1 MEWLWLIP
9 ILFFLILTHE
19 FGHFLTARLFNV
31 TVHEFGIGFPPK
43 ALVIARRNGV
53 EYTLNWLPIGGFVRM
68 EGEEGTSADPNSFG
82 NKPAWQRLIILASGS
97 VVNLLTAVLIFVGL
111 SLGGADVPQYQ
122 TGVWSLEPG
131 GPAQQA
137 GIQPGDIILR
147 ANDREVKTAD
157 DFRYVVTLNAN
168 TNVAI
173 TINRGGQQKVIAL
186 VPRSDPAPGHGATG
200 IGLIYVYNNLKLGP
214 LDATGGAAK
223 AGLQQGDVITAIDDQ
238 PVQNSYQIAKLLDGK
253 GSAKVA
259 VTRNGASMTFLS
271 VPTVDALG
279 FSAVPDGSAAKQAG
293 LKVGDILSGV
303 DGKAVNSTY
312 DRNQAIAGKTT
323 VNISVTR
330 GSGIVALTSV
340 PVAALTDSY
349 GSAASYTWLDG
360 VTAYPIVHV
369 DYSLA
374 DAVGAGFARTGDN
387 VALVFNSLKAIV
399 QGSQPIK
406 NLAGPIGIGKL
417 TADVARNGG
426 GFVALLALMGLL
438 GANLFFVNMLPF
450 PALDGGRFLF
460 VLIEIL
466 AFGRRV
472 PARVEMA
479 LNLAGMVLLLLFI
492 GYISYHDILRT
503 WFS

>member
-1 MEWLWLIP
+1 MEWLWLFP

-19 FGHFLTARLFNV
+19 FGHFLTACLFNV

-43 ALVIARRNGV
+43 ALVIAKRNGV

-68 EGEEGTSADPNSFG
+68 EGEEGPSADPNSFG

-97 VVNLLTAVLIFVGL
+97 VVNLLTAVLIFIGL

-137 GIQPGDIILR
+137 GILPGDIILR
-147 ANDREVKTAD
+147 ANDKDIKTAD

-168 TNVAI
+168 TNVAV
-173 TINRGGQQKVIAL
+173 TIDRGGQQKVITL
-186 VPRSDPAPGHGATG
+186 VPRSDPAPGQGATG
-200 IGLIYVYNNLKLGP
+200 IGLIFVYNNLKLGP
-214 LDATGGAAK
+214 LDPNGSAAK
-223 AGLQQGDVITAIDDQ
+223 AGLRQGDVVTAIDDQ

-253 GSAKVA
+253 GSSKVT
-259 VTRNGASMTFLS
+259 VNRNGQVIIAPVT
-271 VPTVDALG
+271 TVDALI
-279 FSAVPDGSAAKQAG
+279 FSAVPDGSAAKLAG
-293 LKVGDILSGV
+293 LKVDDMLTGIN
-303 DGKAVNSTY
+303 GKAVNNRY
-312 DRNQAIAGKTT
+312 DVNQAIAGQQT

-330 GSGIVALTSV
+330 GSNVVALTKV
-340 PVAALTDSY
+340 PVAALTNSN

-360 VTAYPIVHV
+360 VSAYPIVHV
-369 DYSLA
+369 DYNLA
-374 DAVGAGFARTGDN
+374 DAIGAGFARTGDN
-387 VALVFNSLKAIV
+387 VALVFNSLKAIA

-406 NLAGPIGIGKL
+406 NLAGPIGIGRL
-417 TADVARNGG
+417 TAQVATSGG
-426 GFVALLALMGLL
+426 GFAALLALMGLL

-472 PARVEMA
+472 PARIEMA
-479 LNLAGMVLLLLFI
+479 LNLAGMALLLLFI
-492 GYISYHDILRT
+492 GYISYHDIIRT

>member
-68 EGEEGTSADPNSFG
+68 EGEEGPSADPNSFG

-97 VVNLLTAVLIFVGL
+97 VVNLLTAVLIFIGL

-131 GPAQQA
+131 GAAQQA

-147 ANDREVKTAD
+147 ANDKDIKTAD
-157 DFRYVVTLNAN
+157 DFRLVVTLNAN
-168 TNVAI
+168 TNVVL
-173 TINRGGQQKVIAL
+173 TIDRGGQQKVITV
-186 VPRSDPAPGHGATG
+186 VPRTVDPGTGKGATG
-200 IGLIYVYNNLKLGP
+200 IGLVYVYSNLALGP
-214 LDATGGAAK
+214 LDPNGGAVK
-223 AGLQQGDVITAIDDQ
+223 AGLQQGDVITAIDDK
-238 PVQNSYQIAKLLDGK
+238 PVKNSFEIAQALNGK
-253 GSAKVA
+253 GSAKVT
-259 VTRNGASMTFLS
+259 VNRNGQIISSSVRTFD
-271 VPTVDALG
+271 PLG
-279 FSAVPDGSAAKQAG
+279 FAVIPDGSAAKQAG
-293 LKVGDILSGV
+293 LKANDVLIGV
-303 DGKAVNSTY
+303 NGSDVNNHY
-312 DRNQAIAGKTT
+312 EVNQAIAGKQT
-323 VNISVTR
+323 VNITVTR
-330 GSGIVALTSV
+330 GSGIVALANV
-340 PVAALTDSY
+340 PVAALTDNY
-349 GSAASYTWLDG
+349 GTATSPTSLDG
-360 VTAYPIVHV
+360 VAAYPFVHV
-369 DYSLA
+369 DYSLT
-374 DAVGAGFARTGDN
+374 DAIGAGFAKTGDN
-387 VALVFNSLKAIV
+387 VALVFNSLKAVV

-406 NLAGPIGIGKL
+406 NFAGVVGIAKITGD
-417 TADVARNGG
+417 AARGG
-426 GFVALLALMGLL
+426 GLIGLLTLMGLL

-472 PARVEMA
+472 PARIEMA
-479 LNLAGMVLLLLFI
+479 LNLAGMALLLIFI
-492 GYISYHDILRT
+492 AYVSYFDIIRT